1 MKTKTT
7 TLGVL
12 LLALL
17 GACASV
23 DTSSGAGENTW
34 KGNEASDKFDVVEDN
49 VQLRSY
55 FTIREIRS
63 QRRDGR
69 LAIQFELVNKYRTTR
84 TVEWQIEWFDAS
96 GFSVGRSDN
105 WNRETIAGN
114 GSKALS
120 TTALKPEA
128 TGWAMHVRPPYN
140 SR

>member
-1 MKTKTT
+1 MKTKTKPFA
-7 TLGVL
+7 L
-12 LLALL
+12 LLLTLL
-17 GACASV
+17 GACAST

-34 KGNEASDKFDVVEDN
+34 TGTESSDEFDAVEDN

-55 FTIREIRS
+55 FTIQEIRS

-69 LAIQFELVNKYRTTR
+69 LAIQFELKNKYRTTR
-84 TVEWQIEWFDAS
+84 TVEWQVEWFDAS

-114 GSKALS
+114 GTKALS
-120 TTALKPEA
+120 ISALKPEA
-128 TGWAMHVRPPYN
+128 AGWSLHVRPPYN

>member
-1 MKTKTT
+1 MKIQTKT
-7 TLGVL
+7 LGL
-12 LLALL
+12 LLLSLL

-34 KGNEASDKFDVVEDN
+34 KGNEHSDEFDVVEDN

-69 LAIQFELVNKYRTTR
+69 LTIQFELHNKYRTTR
-84 TVEWQIEWFDAS
+84 SIEYQVEWFDDS

-120 TTALKPEA
+120 ITALTPAA
-128 TGWAMHVRPPYN
+128 TGWSLHVRPPYN